1 MAKTEL
7 MSEQEITTDV
17 SYRWNA
23 RIVGVLIILGYL
35 TYGIPQGTHIQPLTT
50 AADPLAAIAANPT
63 QLILGA
69 LIMAINSAAV
79 IGISLFIYP
88 IVRQYN
94 KTVAV
99 GYVATRIFES
109 IVMVGGIISLLLLVP
124 LSQEYV
130 HASGTAASSFQALG
144 LMAIQGDFFA
154 YHIAMIGLS
163 IGSLPFCYLLY
174 KIRLVPRSISIF
186 GLIGYPALLV
196 LMVVEIFGAG
206 IGPILYML
214 YIPGAVFEIGLALW
228 LIAQGFNSTGVG
240 PQDSSPILAEV
251 AK

>member
-1 MAKTEL
+1 
-7 MSEQEITTDV
+7 MSEQEITSDV
-17 SYRWNA
+17 SYRWSA

-35 TYGIPQGTHIQPLTT
+35 TYGVPQGTHIQPLTT

-63 QLILGA
+63 QLTVGA

-94 KTVAV
+94 ETVAV
-99 GYVATRIFES
+99 GYVATRVFES

-124 LSQEYV
+124 LSQAYV
-130 HASGTAASSFQALG
+130 QASGVAASSLQAVG
-144 LMAIQGDFFA
+144 LLAVQGDFFA

-163 IGSLPFCYLLY
+163 IGSLPLCYLLY
-174 KIRLVPRSISIF
+174 QTQLVPRVIPIF
-186 GLIGYPALLV
+186 GLIGYPALLM
-196 LMVVEIFGAG
+196 LMTVEILGAG
-206 IGPILYML
+206 SGPIYLL

-228 LIAQGFNSTGVG
+228 LIARGFNSTDVG
-240 PQDSSPILAEV
+240 SRDSPPILAEV
-251 AK
+251 SK